1 VRPGY
6 MANIGAWWARVA
18 DGESPTHKT
27 RKSRPGSGTAGE
39 ASSIPSMFHVQRSIR
54 PRSPRRGLPMESQ
67 PSWWIHTPGCTCNGV
82 AGMNEGARWRFLG
95 SFSTDD
101 SSARFHVKRTHSYL
115 AGATATRAPSWGRP
129 RSFAIAG
136 PTGGRRTQCRP
147 DIHNWG
153 GRSHTIQPAL
163 NHQADDTAS
172 EGAVEHGGVLSLR
185 PARPGHAPTARRYLS
200 FAFRRVSA
208 RRCAPVP
215 PSKSKVGPHYRAS
228 A

>member
-1 VRPGY
+1 
-6 MANIGAWWARVA
+6 
-18 DGESPTHKT
+18 
-27 RKSRPGSGTAGE
+27 
-39 ASSIPSMFHVQRSIR
+39 MFHVQRSIR

-67 PSWWIHTPGCTCNGV
+67 PSCWIHTPGCTCNGV

-101 SSARFHVKRTHSYL
+101 SGARFHVKRAHSYL

-163 NHQADDTAS
+163 NHQADNTAS

-185 PARPGHAPTARRYLS
+185 PARPGHAPTARRLPQL
-200 FAFRRVSA
+200 RVSA
-208 RRCAPVP
+208 RI
-215 PSKSKVGPHYRAS
+215 GPALCTSPTLQGKGRTPLPGICMTESSSRRTRPGNRVSRETALWVRDHL
-228 A
+228 